1 MTKVRKSPIILKPTI
16 DEKMA
21 LQFASAVSPPASGS
35 VVDNLPAASSEQP
48 SAKRVSS
55 GDVGKNVRQISLTL
69 KKDLYDKIARDAA
82 RKNRTLEEH
91 LIKHLTKRY
100 GK

>member
-21 LQFASAVSPPASGS
+21 LQFASAASPAASDS
-35 VVDNLPAASSEQP
+35 LPAASPKRST
-48 SAKRVSS
+48 AKKVSTS
-55 GDVGKNVRQISLTL
+55 DAGKNMRQISLTL
-69 KKDLYDKIARDAA
+69 KRDLYDKIAKAAA

-91 LIKHLTKRY
+91 LIKHLIKRY
-100 GK
+100 GR

>member
-21 LQFASAVSPPASGS
+21 LQFASAVPPPASVS
-35 VVDNLPAASSEQP
+35 AAHNLPATAPKQP
-48 SAKRVSS
+48 SAKELSS
-55 GDVGKNVRQISLTL
+55 SDVGKNVRQISLTL
-69 KKDLYDKIARDAA
+69 KGNLYDKIARDAA
-82 RKNRTLEEH
+82 RKNRTIEEH

-100 GK
+100 KK

>member
-1 MTKVRKSPIILKPTI
+1 
-16 DEKMA
+16 MA

-35 VVDNLPAASSEQP
+35 TADNLLATSPKQP
-48 SAKRVSS
+48 SAKELSS
-55 GDVGKNVRQISLTL
+55 SDVGKNVRQISLTL
-69 KKDLYDKIARDAA
+69 KGDLYDKIARDAA

>member
-21 LQFASAVSPPASGS
+21 LQFASAAS
-35 VVDNLPAASSEQP
+35 PAASGAASDNLTAASP
-48 SAKRVSS
+48 RRPTAKRASTS
-55 GDVGKNVRQISLTL
+55 DVGKNVRQISLTL
-69 KKDLYDKIARDAA
+69 KRDLYDKIAKAAA

-91 LIKHLTKRY
+91 LIKHLIKRY

>member
-16 DEKMA
+16 NEKMA

-35 VVDNLPAASSEQP
+35 AADDPAVTSPKHAAAGKPP
-48 SAKRVSS
+48 ST
-55 GDVGKNVRQISLTL
+55 DVAKNVRQISLTV
-69 KKDLYDKIARDAA
+69 KRGLYDKIARDAA
-82 RKNRTLEEH
+82 LKNRTIEEH
-91 LIKHLTKRY
+91 LIRHLTKRY